1 VDYVRVSVGEFP
13 PSFLASPHSSN
24 SYSLE
29 ASKANSF
36 LCSPFLDEYESY
48 STPVSAATTFLFSL
62 ASNRTKSTFLPILG
76 FINSV
81 LRACVV

>member
-1 VDYVRVSVGEFP
+1 MDYVRISVGELPFLLP
-13 PSFLASPHSSN
+13 YFSSFVL
-24 SYSLE
+24 YLLE
-29 ASKANSF
+29 AKTNSF
-36 LCSPFLDEYESY
+36 LSSPFLDEYESY

-62 ASNRTKSTFLPILG
+62 ASNRTKATFLPILG